1 MSSQRFVF
9 VENVSSVP
17 HNIPV
22 CVYEGTSLEKLKA
35 AFHAKIP
42 ENNNVIFQ
50 FYTKRFGSSYNS
62 LCPDEL
68 PIGLDTVYVRARSVT
83 PAMCSVCGPKD
94 NNV

>member
-1 MSSQRFVF
+1 MAIQRLVF
-9 VENVSSVP
+9 VENVSGVP

-22 CVYEGTSLEKLKA
+22 CVYEGTSLEELKA

-42 ENNNVIFQ
+42 ENKNAIFQ

-68 PIGLDTVYVRARSVT
+68 PIGLEMVYVRARSVT
-83 PAMCSVCGPKD
+83 PMTCATCGPKD
-94 NNV
+94 NTV